1 MSSINMVLK
10 DTVVNRTGHCL
21 NNWSLEITFTLAKF
35 HKNVPKGFVKIFIYV
50 SIQKPNLMSGRKAL
64 NNLPPVQI
72 LNKSLTLYWGFR
84 I

>member
-35 HKNVPKGFVKIFIYV
+35 HKNCPQRFCKNIFVGFNSETEFNEWSESVKQPTAG
-50 SIQKPNLMSGRKAL
+50 SNPE
-64 NNLPPVQI
+64 
-72 LNKSLTLYWGFR
+72 
-84 I
+84 